1 MRMLI
6 CLCWLVCLFRFLEIG
21 VQMQGGGVVD
31 IFHLLCFLLFHGR
44 GSFAFYEAAGV
55 SNVHKKL

>member
-1 MRMLI
+1 M
-6 CLCWLVCLFRFLEIG
+6 CLFRFLEIG

-44 GSFAFYEAAGV
+44 GSFAFDEAAGV